1 MQKYAHTFENEM
13 NDPGFL
19 QKNTDQK
26 RAHAAQKAL
35 RAWYLQHARA
45 LPWREVPSL
54 YGTWLSEIML
64 QQTRVETGIPK
75 WYAFR
80 ERFPDVHTLALAS
93 EEEVMKSWEGLGYY
107 RRARLLHKAA
117 KAIHEAGAFP
127 DSHAGWLALP
137 GIGPYTAAA
146 IASIGLGEAVAAVDG
161 NVQRVLSRWAG
172 IEDAVDAKPGAAR
185 IQAVADAW
193 LDTHHPGDHNQAVM
207 ELGAIVCAPRN
218 PSCETCP
225 LSDTCHAAGDPA
237 LWGRLPVKTPKKKP
251 QAWDL
256 TWHVVTHGD
265 RVAVVQRPETG
276 VWATMWCFPET
287 PPPATFAEV
296 GNLGDPVTH
305 ILTHKRITA
314 TFTLWQAPDRDALE
328 AFAHKHSGELV
339 TWSEFEAR
347 ARPRL
352 LTKVWDVLL
361 RAHAGGEVE

>member
-26 RAHAAQKAL
+26 RARAAQKAL
-35 RAWYLQHARA
+35 RTWYLQHARP
-45 LPWREVPSL
+45 LPWREEPSL

-75 WYAFR
+75 WHAFR
-80 ERFPDVHTLALAS
+80 ERFSDVQALALAS
-93 EEEVMKSWEGLGYY
+93 EEEVMKAWEGLGYY

-117 KAIHEAGAFP
+117 TAIHEAGAFP

-172 IEDAVDAKPGAAR
+172 IEEPVDAKPGAAR

-193 LDTHHPGDHNQAVM
+193 LDTKHPGDHNQAVM
-207 ELGAIVCAPRN
+207 ELGALVCAPRN
-218 PSCETCP
+218 PACEACPVAGTCR
-225 LSDTCHAAGDPA
+225 AAGDPEM
-237 LWGRLPVKTPKKKP
+237 WSRLPVKTPKKKP

-265 RVAVVQRPETG
+265 HVAVVQRPATG
-276 VWATMWCFPET
+276 VWATMWCFVEPS
-287 PPPATFAEV
+287 PPDTFAKV
-296 GNLGDPVTH
+296 GDLCDPVSH

-314 TFTLWQAPDRDALE
+314 TFTHWQAPHRDALE
-328 AFAHKHSGELV
+328 TYAREHGGEV
-339 TWSEFEAR
+339 VSWAEFEGR

-352 LTKVWDVLL
+352 LTKMWDALL
-361 RAHAGGEVE
+361 RASAHREVE